1 MAKIKTAEQL
11 IAIATEVLNN
21 SNIVDEDLRQDV
33 YLYVLSN
40 DLCNEKSRVIKN
52 RIKDFIIHKLIKVTK
67 KEATN
72 DSSRSYDQLALYSIL
87 ADLLFNRL
95 DKELAVAI
103 VIKYGL
109 DPAVSYDSN
118 FTHKKVEELSAKGIK
133 KLKAIANDI
142 ADAEA

>member
-1 MAKIKTAEQL
+1 MPKTKTAEQL
-11 IAIATEVLNN
+11 IALATDVLNS

-40 DLCNEKSRVIKN
+40 DLCNEKSKIIKN
-52 RIKDFIIHKLIKVTK
+52 RIKDFIIHRLIKVTK
-67 KEATN
+67 KEAAN
-72 DSSRSYDQLALYSIL
+72 SSRSYDQLALYSIL
-87 ADLLFNRL
+87 ADLLFNKL

-118 FTHKKVEELSAKGIK
+118 FTHKKVEKLSAEGVK
-133 KLKAIANDI
+133 KLKAIANKI
-142 ADAEA
+142 AETEA

>member
-21 SNIVDEDLRQDV
+21 SNIVDEDLRQDA

-52 RIKDFIIHKLIKVTK
+52 RIKDFIIHKLIKT
-67 KEATN
+67 KEAIGN
-72 DSSRSYDQLALYSIL
+72 NIVRSYDQMALYSIL

-95 DKELAVAI
+95 DKDLAVSI
-103 VIKYGL
+103 IIKYGL
-109 DPAVSYDSN
+109 DPAISYDSN

>member
-1 MAKIKTAEQL
+1 MPKAKTAEQL
-11 IAIATEVLNN
+11 IALATDVLNS

-40 DLCNEKSRVIKN
+40 DLCNEKSKIIKN
-52 RIKDFIIHKLIKVTK
+52 RIKDFIIHRLIKVTK
-67 KEATN
+67 KEAAN
-72 DSSRSYDQLALYSIL
+72 SSRSYDQLALYSIL
-87 ADLLFNRL
+87 ADLLFNKL

-118 FTHKKVEELSAKGIK
+118 FTHKKVEKLSAEGVK
-133 KLKAIANDI
+133 KLKAIANKI
-142 ADAEA
+142 AETEA

>member
-1 MAKIKTAEQL
+1 MAKFKTAEQL

-21 SNIVDEDLRQDV
+21 SNIVDEDLRQDA

-52 RIKDFIIHKLIKVTK
+52 RIKDFIIHKLIKTK
-67 KEATN
+67 EVIGNNAA
-72 DSSRSYDQLALYSIL
+72 RSYDQMALYSIL

-95 DKELAVAI
+95 DKDLAVSI
-103 VIKYGL
+103 IIKYGL
-109 DPAVSYDSN
+109 DPAISYDSN

-133 KLKAIANDI
+133 KLKAIANEI

>member
-1 MAKIKTAEQL
+1 MPKTKTAEQL
-11 IAIATEVLNN
+11 IALATDVLNS

-40 DLCNEKSRVIKN
+40 DLCNEKSKIIKS
-52 RIKDFIIHKLIKVTK
+52 RIKDFIIHRLIKVTK
-67 KEATN
+67 KEVAN

-95 DKELAVAI
+95 DKELAIAI

-118 FTHKKVEELSAKGIK
+118 FTHKKVEKLSAEGVK
-133 KLKAIANDI
+133 KLKAIANKI
-142 ADAEA
+142 AETEA

>member
-11 IAIATEVLNN
+11 IAIATEALNN
-21 SNIVDEDLRQDV
+21 SNIVDEDLRQDA

-52 RIKDFIIHKLIKVTK
+52 RIKDFIIHKLIKTK
-67 KEATN
+67 EVIGNNAA
-72 DSSRSYDQLALYSIL
+72 RSYDQMALYSIL

-95 DKELAVAI
+95 DKDLAVSI
-103 VIKYGL
+103 IIKYGL
-109 DPAVSYDSN
+109 DPAISYDSN

-133 KLKAIANDI
+133 KLKAIANEI

>member
-1 MAKIKTAEQL
+1 MAKFKTAEQL

-21 SNIVDEDLRQDV
+21 SNIVDEDLRQDA
-33 YLYVLSN
+33 YLYVLSS

-52 RIKDFIIHKLIKVTK
+52 RIKDFIIHKLIKTK
-67 KEATN
+67 EVIGNNAA
-72 DSSRSYDQLALYSIL
+72 RSYDQMALYGIL

-95 DKELAVAI
+95 DKDLAVSI
-103 VIKYGL
+103 IIKYGL
-109 DPAVSYDSN
+109 DPAISYDSN

-133 KLKAIANDI
+133 KLKAIANEI

>member
-1 MAKIKTAEQL
+1 MPKTKTAEQL
-11 IAIATEVLNN
+11 IALATDVLNS

-40 DLCNEKSRVIKN
+40 DLCNEKSKIIKN
-52 RIKDFIIHKLIKVTK
+52 RIKDFIIHRLIKVTK
-67 KEATN
+67 K

-118 FTHKKVEELSAKGIK
+118 FTHKKVEKLSAEGVK
-133 KLKAIANDI
+133 KLKAIANKI
-142 ADAEA
+142 AETEA

>member
-1 MAKIKTAEQL
+1 MPKTKTAEQL
-11 IAIATEVLNN
+11 IALATDVLNS

-40 DLCNEKSRVIKN
+40 DLCNEKSKIIKN
-52 RIKDFIIHKLIKVTK
+52 RIKDFIIHRLIKVTK
-67 KEATN
+67 KEAAN

-87 ADLLFNRL
+87 ADLLFNKL

-118 FTHKKVEELSAKGIK
+118 FTHKKVEKLSAEGVK
-133 KLKAIANDI
+133 KLKAIANKI
-142 ADAEA
+142 AETEA

>member
-1 MAKIKTAEQL
+1 MPKTKTAEQL
-11 IAIATEVLNN
+11 IALATDVLNS

-40 DLCNEKSRVIKN
+40 DLCNEKSKIIKS
-52 RIKDFIIHKLIKVTK
+52 RIKDFIIHRLIKVTK
-67 KEATN
+67 KEVAN

-95 DKELAVAI
+95 DKELAIAI
-103 VIKYGL
+103 VITYGL

-118 FTHKKVEELSAKGIK
+118 FTHKKVEKLSAEGVK
-133 KLKAIANDI
+133 KLKAIANKI
-142 ADAEA
+142 AETEA

>member
-21 SNIVDEDLRQDV
+21 SNIVDEDLRQDA

-52 RIKDFIIHKLIKVTK
+52 RIKDFIIHKLIKTK
-67 KEATN
+67 EVIGNNAA
-72 DSSRSYDQLALYSIL
+72 RSYDQMALYSIL

-95 DKELAVAI
+95 DKDLAVSI
-103 VIKYGL
+103 IIKYGL
-109 DPAVSYDSN
+109 DPAISYDSN

-133 KLKAIANDI
+133 KLKAIANEI

>member
-21 SNIVDEDLRQDV
+21 SNIVDEDLRQDA

-52 RIKDFIIHKLIKVTK
+52 RIKDFIIHKLIKT
-67 KEATN
+67 KEAICNNTV
-72 DSSRSYDQLALYSIL
+72 RSYDQMALYNIL

-95 DKELAVAI
+95 DKDLAVSI
-103 VIKYGL
+103 IIKYGL
-109 DPAVSYDSN
+109 DPAISYDSN

>member
-1 MAKIKTAEQL
+1 MAKFKTAEQL

-21 SNIVDEDLRQDV
+21 SNIVDEDLRQDA

-52 RIKDFIIHKLIKVTK
+52 RIKDFIIHKLIKTK
-67 KEATN
+67 EVIGNNAA
-72 DSSRSYDQLALYSIL
+72 RSYDQMALYSIL

-95 DKELAVAI
+95 DKDLAVSI
-103 VIKYGL
+103 IIKYGL
-109 DPAVSYDSN
+109 DPAISYDSN
-118 FTHKKVEELSAKGIK
+118 FTHKKVEELSAKGIDR
-133 KLKAIANDI
+133 LKAIANEI

>member
-1 MAKIKTAEQL
+1 MTKNKTAEQL
-11 IAIATEVLNN
+11 IAIATEVLNDT
-21 SNIVDEDLRQDV
+21 NIVDEDLRQDV

-40 DLCNEKSRVIKN
+40 DLCNEKSGIIKN

-72 DSSRSYDQLALYSIL
+72 DSSRSYDQMTLYSIL

-95 DKELAVAI
+95 DKDLAVSI
-103 VIKYGL
+103 IIKYDL
-109 DPAVSYDSN
+109 DPAISYDSN
-118 FTHKKVEELSAKGIK
+118 FTHKKVEELSAEGIK